1 MTIIVEDG
9 SEVTDAN
16 SYASYAELVAY
27 GALRGTPAD
36 TIAEGG
42 ETLLIKAMD
51 RLYGMNWKGE
61 RVSSTQSLEWPRYGA
76 YLDGQLLPSD
86 EIPRE
91 LIYGQ
96 LSLAI
101 AAIDTTLQPVQPAT
115 LGKGAVIEERVEG
128 AVTIKY
134 ANPGTVP
141 PVAAIVPD
149 AFRLLNGLIRNAGL
163 RVIRA

>member
-9 SEVTDAN
+9 SEVTSAN
-16 SYASYAELVAY
+16 SYASYADLVAY

-36 TIAEGG
+36 TIEEGG

-51 RLYGMNWKGE
+51 SLYGMRWKGE
-61 RVSSTQSLEWPRYGA
+61 RVSTTQALEWPRYGV
-76 YLDGQLLPSD
+76 YLDNQLLASD

-91 LIYGQ
+91 LFYGQ
-96 LSLAI
+96 LALAI
-101 AAIDTTLQPVQPAT
+101 AAIDTTLQPVQEAT
-115 LGKGAVIEERVEG
+115 GKGAIIEERVEG

-134 ANPGTVP
+134 ANPGTVA

-149 AFRLLNGLIRNAGL
+149 ASRLLNGLIRHAGL

>member
-1 MTIIVEDG
+1 Q
-9 SEVTDAN
+9 N
-16 SYASYAELVAY
+16 SYASYDELVAY

-51 RLYGMNWKGE
+51 RLYGLNWKGE
-61 RVSSTQSLEWPRYGA
+61 RVSTTQSLEWPRYGA

-91 LIYGQ
+91 LKYGQ
-96 LSLAI
+96 LALAI
-101 AAIDTTLQPVQPAT
+101 AAIDTGLQPVQPAT
-115 LGKGAVIEERVEG
+115 AGKGAVIEERVEG

-134 ANPGTVP
+134 AAPNTGNVN

-149 AFRLLNGLIRNAGL
+149 AFRLLNGLIKNAGL